1 MLLLEKGT
9 GFNLISNPKVLTL
22 DNQPAEIKVGQV
34 IPYASGVKFDINGQP
49 VITYDYKEVGLD
61 LKITPTIAENNLRL
75 TINLQVQEIV
85 DFIRPQV
92 GQLSYAVPITSNRQV
107 NSDVVVENGQTI
119 IIGGLINNRTI
130 STVEGVPGLK
140 DIPLL
145 GRLFRRDTKTED
157 KVSLFIFLTPYVIE
171 KPEDLSKITQEH
183 QKLADELRKLLEK
196 QEKNEKAKP

>member
-1 MLLLEKGT
+1 LC
-9 GFNLISNPKVLTL
+9 VLCS
-22 DNQPAEIKVGQV
+22 IKV
-34 IPYASGVKFDINGQP
+34 K
-49 VITYDYKEVGLD
+49 
-61 LKITPTIAENNLRL
+61 
-75 TINLQVQEIV
+75 EIV

-140 DIPLL
+140 DIPLF

-157 KVSLFIFLTPYVIE
+157 KVSLFIFLTPYVVE
-171 KPEDLSKITQEH
+171 KPEELSKIPQDH
-183 QKLADELRKLLEK
+183 QKLA
-196 QEKNEKAKP
+196 KAKP